1 MQVFTVRSATGSFV
15 GSSGQAARKGQQ
27 PRDFVLMEG
36 EGWKMGYDRNPIN
49 TTAYTALIGS
59 DTWSVSLTR
68 DEFTDFLQVR
78 KSHVRVVRLPCLP
91 SYSI

>member
-1 MQVFTVRSATGSFV
+1 M

-68 DEFTDFLQVR
+68 DEFTDFLQVDAAKEKKETYVR
-78 KSHVRVVRLPCLP
+78 KFYMALECSACLRTL
-91 SYSI
+91 